1 MPYRSNDV
9 SAHKWCSAAHFIQI
23 ETRAFPILVKIAHTF
38 KATVS
43 HPVFNNSY
51 FGHVVAPPRPVDV
64 YILCVVSSIVHIAKG
79 IEADDHFKTKV
90 RQPIGNV
97 SLQKGQS
104 SFDTGRL
111 IAVRASS
118 QQDSW
123 HVVAQRVPRDRLGD
137 PRGRVRL
144 VARDETVADDEPPP
158 APRRAERA
166 AVARAA
172 VAAAAG
178 WVAEEAAA
186 PAAPRPPTL
195 A

>member
-1 MPYRSNDV
+1 M
-9 SAHKWCSAAHFIQI
+9 
-23 ETRAFPILVKIAHTF
+23 KIAHTF

-64 YILCVVSSIVHIAKG
+64 YILCVVSSIVHIAMG
-79 IEADDHFKTKV
+79 IEADDHFKTKM

-104 SFDTGRL
+104 GFDTGRL

-123 HVVAQRVPRDRLGD
+123 HVVAQRPAHQYNRIASDFRK
-137 PRGRVRL
+137 RVQL
-144 VARDETVADDEPPP
+144 AIGTQCSIYALHKLSVVASSAHREKNTSASSC
-158 APRRAERA
+158 
-166 AVARAA
+166 
-172 VAAAAG
+172 G
-178 WVAEEAAA
+178 S
-186 PAAPRPPTL
+186 
-195 A
+195 